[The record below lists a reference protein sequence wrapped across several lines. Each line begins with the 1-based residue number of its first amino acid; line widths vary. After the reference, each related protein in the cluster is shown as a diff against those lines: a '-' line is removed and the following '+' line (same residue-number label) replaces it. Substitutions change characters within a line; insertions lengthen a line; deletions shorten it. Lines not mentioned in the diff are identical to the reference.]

1 MTFLLTQ
8 VILRVWF
15 WHLSICAEEGGQ
27 QCQPN
32 LVVHL
37 LFLVMQITKGRKNGV
52 FVVSLV
58 DDRWQRL
65 KQKGGNCNWDH
76 QVCLLSDIEKI
87 EILIWKTN

>member
-15 WHLSICAEEGGQ
+15 CHLSICAEEGGQ

-37 LFLVMQITKGRKNGV
+37 LFLVMQIRKGRKKGV
-52 FVVSLV
+52 FVVS
-58 DDRWQRL
+58 RW
-65 KQKGGNCNWDH
+65 
-76 QVCLLSDIEKI
+76 
-87 EILIWKTN
+87 